1 MAEPPSNELK
11 ELTENF
17 GLFDK
22 DTVGTIFLDEM
33 IIIFRAMGQTPTE
46 ADVETMKKEADFE
59 GSGKTDLNTCIAV
72 YTKYRKNPI
81 TETEILN
88 AFEELDEK
96 KKGQISGKRLRHLI
110 STCGENLSEEEI
122 NKMMK
127 YANPDT
133 EGNVNYREFVKLMM
147 SK

>member
-1 MAEPPSNELK
+1 MSEIPPNELK
-11 ELTENF
+11 ELQENF

-22 DTVGTIFLDEM
+22 DSIGTISLDEM

-46 ADVETMKKEADFE
+46 TDVEIMKREADFE
-59 GSGKTDLNTCIAV
+59 SVGKTDLPNVLTV
-72 YTKYRKNPI
+72 YGKYRKAPI

-133 EGNVNYREFVKLMM
+133 EGNVSYREFVKLMM

>member
-1 MAEPPSNELK
+1 MADIPANEMKDLQ
-11 ELTENF
+11 ENF

-22 DTVGTIFLDEM
+22 DSMGVISLDEM
-33 IIIFRAMGQTPTE
+33 VIIFRAMGQTPTE
-46 ADVETMKKEADFE
+46 AEVEIMKKEADFE
-59 GSGKTDLNTCIAV
+59 AIGKTDLPTAV
-72 YTKYRKNPI
+72 KVYSKYRKTPI

-127 YANPDT
+127 YASPDV
-133 EGNVNYREFVKLMM
+133 EGNVNYRDFVKLMM